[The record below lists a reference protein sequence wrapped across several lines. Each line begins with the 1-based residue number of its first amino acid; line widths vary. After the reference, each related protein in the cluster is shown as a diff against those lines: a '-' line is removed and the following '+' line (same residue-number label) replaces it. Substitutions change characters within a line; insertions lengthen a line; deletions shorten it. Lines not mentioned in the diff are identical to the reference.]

1 MTTLGA
7 KAFKALQWTTV
18 STIGRA
24 IIQIGL
30 LSVSAHYLSAVE
42 LGVFALVQLCLG
54 FCQMYMDMGVS
65 QAIIH
70 QQSIQPRHYSEL
82 FVVNLLIASLMSAV
96 LYLLSPILAWLFDAP
111 TMGPLLELISISFVL
126 SAFGRVQIA
135 FMQKELLF
143 PILAKIELFSVFCG
157 LVVATVM
164 LTSGSGI
171 KALVWG
177 YLFNM
182 LIQTLLAWICSTIK
196 IRPCWPRSWSELSKY
211 IVYGAYQTADST
223 VNYINSNIDILLV
236 GKLLGADV
244 LGGYSLVRQFCFRPA
259 MIINQTFTRVAF
271 PMMAKLQESSVL
283 PNVYCKLVSALAM
296 LNFPLYIA
304 FFVLAEPIILLFFG
318 PNWMHLSV
326 IFRLMA
332 LWCIVRSAMNPVGAL
347 LLAIGQVRLALK
359 WNSLL
364 LLILPISIYV
374 GVGFGIEGVGF
385 ALLLLQLILLP
396 GHWFFLLK
404 GTIRISFRTF
414 VSSFTVPLCISI
426 IVGSL
431 VTVLLIF
438 LTSYSNL
445 LQLGFSLLV
454 GGVLYILLSMK
465 FSILFRDAIN
475 GGLMSGIEKNKM

>member
-24 IIQIGL
+24 VIQIVL
-30 LSVSAHYLSAVE
+30 LSVSAHYLSATE

-70 QQSIQPRHYSEL
+70 QQSIEQRHYSEL
-82 FVVNLLIASLMSAV
+82 FVVNLLIASVMFAV
-96 LYLLSPILAWLFDAP
+96 LYLCSPILAWLFDAP
-111 TMGPLLELISISFVL
+111 AMLPLLELISFSFIL
-126 SAFGRVQIA
+126 SAFGRVQLAI
-135 FMQKELLF
+135 MQKELLF
-143 PILAKIELFSVFCG
+143 SVLAKIELIAVFCG
-157 LVVATVM
+157 LLVSLVM
-164 LTSGSGI
+164 LELGAGI

-182 LIQTLLAWICSTIK
+182 LIQTLLAWLFTTIK
-196 IRPCWPRSWSELSKY
+196 IRPYWPRSWSELSKY

-271 PMMAKLQESSVL
+271 PMMAKLQGSAVL
-283 PNVYCKLVSALAM
+283 PSVYCKLVSALAM

-318 PNWMHLSV
+318 PNWLHLTT

-332 LWCIVRSAMNPVGAL
+332 LWCIVRSAMNPIGAL
-347 LLAIGQVRLALK
+347 LLAIGRVRLALQ

-364 LLILPISIYV
+364 LLFLPISIYL

-385 ALLLLQLILLP
+385 ALFFLQLTLLP
-396 GHWFFLLK
+396 GHWWFLLK
-404 GTIRISFRTF
+404 DTIKISFRTF
-414 VSSFTVPLCISI
+414 ISSFTVPLSISI
-426 IVGSL
+426 IVGLL
-431 VTVLLIF
+431 VAVLLI
-438 LTSYSNL
+438 LLKGYSNL
-445 LQLGFSLLV
+445 LQLSLSLVV
-454 GGVLYILLSMK
+454 GGVLYLLLSMK
-465 FSILFRDAIN
+465 FNTLFRDAIT
-475 GGLMSGIEKNKM
+475 GGFMSGIDKN